1 MTSVLFACE
10 YYPPFAP
17 GGAEWTTEAWAG
29 ALARRGH
36 AITVV
41 TPNYGAPA
49 RERRDGV
56 SIIRIPFPV
65 RLSPG
70 QGEVRGIF
78 HRNPLFY
85 LYFGWQ
91 IHRAARA
98 AGAALIHAQGKA
110 ALPAA
115 VLAGGALGTPVVVTI
130 RDLGLACPLGLCSL
144 FEDWTTL
151 DCSTRQYLGRCV
163 PFHLRHYHAGSGVF
177 HRARVQA
184 ASLWA
189 WWDVKLRQMA
199 LRHARIILG
208 VSHGVLAVYPERLVP
223 RRKTR
228 IVHSLP
234 PPRQG
239 LPSDEEVQAARRSL
253 GVGAA
258 PLVLYAGKLSL
269 GKGATVFL
277 ESLDGVR
284 TAVPGVRFVMAGKG
298 EIRVPSSPDL
308 HVLGSIPQERLF
320 ALYRAADVIVVP
332 SMWPEPL
339 SRVLLEAMRFGRPV
353 VATAVGGTPEVVEHG
368 VTGLLVPKRDPEA
381 LAKAVSELLL
391 DPARRAAMGRAA
403 AQRADVLFNEEALVG
418 ELLGIYS
425 SVLGESP

>member
-1 MTSVLFACE
+1 V
-10 YYPPFAP
+10 
-17 GGAEWTTEAWAG
+17 
-29 ALARRGH
+29 
-36 AITVV
+36 
-41 TPNYGAPA
+41 N
-49 RERRDGV
+49 
-56 SIIRIPFPV
+56 
-65 RLSPG
+65 
-70 QGEVRGIF
+70 
-78 HRNPLFY
+78 
-85 LYFGWQ
+85 
-91 IHRAARA
+91 
-98 AGAALIHAQGKA
+98 
-110 ALPAA
+110 
-115 VLAGGALGTPVVVTI
+115 
-130 RDLGLACPLGLCSL
+130 PLGLCLL

-298 EIRVPSSPDL
+298 EVRVPSSPDL